1 MAAKD
6 VIFGGEARARMVEG
20 VNILANAVKVTLG
33 PKGRNVVLERS
44 FGAPTVTKDG
54 VSVAKEIELKD
65 KLQNMG
71 AQMVKEVAS
80 KTSDI
85 AGDGTTTATVLA
97 QAIVHEGMKYVAA
110 GMNPMDLKRGI
121 DKAVTALVAE
131 LKKASKATTT
141 SKEIAQVGSISA
153 NSDEAIGKI
162 IADAMDKVGKEG
174 VITVEDGKSLDSE
187 LDVVEGM
194 QFDRGYLSP
203 YFINNPE
210 KQAALLDN
218 PFVLLYDKKI
228 SNIRDL
234 LPTLEQVAKS
244 GRPLLIISE
253 DVEGEA
259 LATLVVNTIRGILK
273 VVAVKAP
280 GFGDRRKAMLED
292 IAILTGGKVIAEEVG
307 MSLEKVTLADLG
319 SAKRIE
325 VGKEN
330 TIIIDGAGAAADIEA
345 RVKQVRVQIEEA
357 TSDYDREK
365 LQERVAKLAGGVAVI
380 KVGAATE
387 VEMKEKK
394 ARVEDALHATRA
406 AVEEGIVAG
415 GGVALLRAKQTAG
428 KIKGDNA
435 DQDHGIALVLKAIE
449 APLREIV
456 FNAGGEASVVVNAVM
471 AGTGNY
477 GFNAANDT
485 YGDMIEMGILDPT
498 KVTRT
503 ALQNAAS
510 VSSLMLTTECMVAES
525 AKADGGGGMGGMGGG
540 DMGGMGGMGGMGM

>member
-121 DKAVTALVAE
+121 DKAVTALVEE

-153 NSDEAIGKI
+153 NSDETIGKI

-174 VITVEDGKSLDSE
+174 VITVEDGKSLESE

-210 KQAALLDN
+210 KQSAILDN

-234 LPTLEQVAKS
+234 LPTLEQVAKA
-244 GRPLLIISE
+244 GRPLLIIAE
-253 DVEGEA
+253 EVDGEA
-259 LATLVVNTIRGILK
+259 LATLVVNTLRGILK

-292 IAILTGGKVIAEEVG
+292 IACLTGGKVIAEEVG
-307 MSLEKVTLADLG
+307 MSLEKATLADLG

-330 TIIIDGAGAAADIEA
+330 TIIIDGAGAASDIEA

-428 KIKGDNA
+428 VIKGDNA
-435 DQDHGIALVLKAIE
+435 DQEAGIKLVLKAIE

-456 FNAGGEASVVVNAVM
+456 YNAGGEASVVVAAVM
-471 AGTGNY
+471 AGKGNF

-510 VSSLMLTTECMVAES
+510 VASLMLTTEAMIAEAPKDDAAGS
-525 AKADGGGGMGGMGGG
+525 GMGGGG